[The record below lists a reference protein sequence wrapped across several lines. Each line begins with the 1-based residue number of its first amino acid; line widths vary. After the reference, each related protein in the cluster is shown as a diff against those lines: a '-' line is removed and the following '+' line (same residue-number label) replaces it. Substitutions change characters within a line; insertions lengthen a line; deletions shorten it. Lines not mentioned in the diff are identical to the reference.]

1 MITSVS
7 SKSRVQVLKRI
18 NSEIEARRK
27 AGENLPPPP
36 KTAIAGPEY
45 FGLNQPEVG
54 YTIPVPC
61 MTKRLGGRGGGGG
74 GGKRGGGGGVV
85 GDNSYFPGGEG
96 ARGGGRGGRGEKPG
110 GGDWVFGGLLPTPA
124 RGGGGGGGRGG
135 GGGGGFGAWLP
146 YPAQCSGVGLP
157 YHLCTLHDKACR
169 SYVR

>member
-54 YTIPVPC
+54 YTMPVPC
-61 MTKRLGGRGGGGG
+61 MTKRLGGRGGGQH
-74 GGKRGGGGGVV
+74 RGGGWGCGFC
-85 GDNSYFPGGEG
+85 GLLFLYPARQGPARRLGEGGGEVTTW
-96 ARGGGRGGRGEKPG
+96 GRGLGRG
-110 GGDWVFGGLLPTPA
+110 F
-124 RGGGGGGGRGG
+124 R
-135 GGGGGFGAWLP
+135 
-146 YPAQCSGVGLP
+146 
-157 YHLCTLHDKACR
+157 TLHNA
-169 SYVR
+169 VG